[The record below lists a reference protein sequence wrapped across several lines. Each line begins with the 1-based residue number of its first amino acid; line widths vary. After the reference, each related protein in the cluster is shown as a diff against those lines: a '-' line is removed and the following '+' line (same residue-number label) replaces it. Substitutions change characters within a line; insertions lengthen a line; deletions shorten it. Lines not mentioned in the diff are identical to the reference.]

1 MTLSSFFSLVEK
13 DLKILFRSKVSFV
26 VIILMPLLIVLASG
40 YGFSSSKL
48 SGISIAT
55 YSESYSNISENILIN
70 FEEHEFSSMKYD
82 SLDSCVNSVKSSKNQ
97 ICIFFPKNLS
107 YEDNDEE
114 VVFYVDYSR
123 TNLAY
128 NLINLVNEE
137 ISSEAS
143 DFGVI
148 LVQNLI
154 DNLNSVKTSLNE
166 EKEQIDLILNEVDE
180 VNDLGEGLETGL
192 KSPVEEL
199 TALILELED
208 YENASE
214 IQTEIDD
221 LKEIQKKISDNLED
235 TEDINFINGELQTDF
250 YLLSESLDDL
260 IKKLNTLEIGA
271 AENIVTPFNINVESI
286 NSSENKREYL
296 IPTIISLISLF
307 GGILISST
315 LVLKNKKTCAYFRNF
330 VTPTKDITFIFS
342 TYLTSLII
350 LFLQFLLVFLGLY
363 FAFQMNFFKL
373 PLENL
378 SILFLGWSVFIFIG
392 MFLGYLFKSEE
403 TILFS
408 SVLFSAVL
416 MFFSNIILP
425 LENISGNLLKIVS
438 FNPLVLLENSLKKV
452 YLFELSFKFIW
463 VELLFLGIFLLLFL
477 ILSSI
482 MRNLNKRVL

>member
-1 MTLSSFFSLVEK
+1 MTLGSFFSLIEK
-13 DLKILFRSKVSFV
+13 DLKILSRSKLSFA
-26 VIILMPLLIVLASG
+26 VIILMPLLIVLAAG

-48 SGISIAT
+48 SGINIAT
-55 YSESYSNISENILIN
+55 YSESYSNISENILVN
-70 FEEHEFSSMKYD
+70 FEKHDFSNIKYN
-82 SLDSCVNSVKSSKNQ
+82 SLEDCVNSVKASKNQ
-97 ICIFFPKNLS
+97 ICIFFPKDLS
-107 YEDNDEE
+107 YEDNNEE

-154 DNLNSVKTSLNE
+154 DNLNYVKDSLNE
-166 EKEQIDLILNEVDE
+166 ERENIDSILDEVDE
-180 VNDLGEGLETGL
+180 VNDLGELLKNELEN
-192 KSPVEEL
+192 PVNDL
-199 TALILELED
+199 SNIILELED
-208 YENASE
+208 YGNSSE
-214 IQTEIDD
+214 IQAEIDE
-221 LKEIQKKISDNLED
+221 LKDIQKKLSDNLED
-235 TEDINFINGELQTDF
+235 TEDINSINIELQTDF
-250 YLLSESLDDL
+250 YLLLESLDDL
-260 IKKLNTLEIGA
+260 IKKLNTLEIGV
-271 AENIVTPFNINVESI
+271 AENIVTPFNINIESI

-330 VTPTKDITFIFS
+330 ITPTKNIAFIFS
-342 TYLTSLII
+342 TYITSLII

-363 FAFQMNFFKL
+363 FVFQMNFFKL

-452 YLFELSFKFIW
+452 YLFGLDFNFIW
-463 VELLFLGIFLLLFL
+463 VELLFLGGFLLLFF